1 MQEERQNIYEGRV
14 SSGRDT
20 FFIQSKK
27 AKNDHYYI
35 TVTDSRRQEDGTFT
49 QQKIIVFEES
59 VKSFREKIIEAC
71 KSIEDLY
78 EDRREKEISE
88 IRKTHPRAFMKWT
101 DQEQEK
107 LEKLFKKGGELEDL
121 SKDFGRSPG
130 SLLARLER
138 MGLVQPAASGE

>member
-1 MQEERQNIYEGRV
+1 
-14 SSGRDT
+14 
-20 FFIQSKK
+20 
-27 AKNDHYYI
+27 
-35 TVTDSRRQEDGTFT
+35 
-49 QQKIIVFEES
+49 
-59 VKSFREKIIEAC
+59 
-71 KSIEDLY
+71 
-78 EDRREKEISE
+78 
-88 IRKTHPRAFMKWT
+88 MKWT